1 MNTLNGSPNINENIS
16 INNDKDLVELAG
28 YYAYTYPKKGDILN
42 VNGIEYQVRHEHYK
56 HPTGRDAMTVV
67 NM

>member
-28 YYAYTYPKKGDILN
+28 YYAYTYPQKEI
-42 VNGIEYQVRHEHYK
+42 
-56 HPTGRDAMTVV
+56 
-67 NM
+67 